1 MTKSLANRLYLKQA
15 LYSFK
20 MQEEK
25 SIEEQMN
32 DFNKI
37 IMFEIFLITI
47 LGKNK
52 SHVLQQQNSLS
63 QLLYHNLVHQVV

>member
-1 MTKSLANRLYLKQA
+1 MTKSLVNRLYLKQA

-20 MQEEK
+20 MYEEK
-25 SIEEQMN
+25 SIKEQMD

-37 IMFEIFLITI
+37 IMFDLFIIII

-52 SHVLQQQNSLS
+52 SHVLQQQNSMS
-63 QLLYHNLVHQVV
+63 HLL